1 MFAPVDHANSMPLYL
16 QIVAQVNEAIRRRA
30 LKEGALL
37 PAEPELCRVFD
48 VGRSTLRRAMGHL
61 ESLGTIS
68 RRRGLGTTVEK
79 TVPLSY
85 RPDAP
90 GTIFE
95 LIGASMRTPVTRLL
109 DVGELVVGEELS
121 AASGFPVGMAA
132 TYLKRERS
140 ATNLPVA
147 VLENWLPAELARFDP
162 RELERRGLED
172 LFGAQGIRQRHAE
185 YEFSAELAGEAAAFF
200 ELPESAPVLV
210 ELRKAYDG
218 DRQYCYSR
226 NTYHPLNHR
235 IRGVLDSERS

>member
-1 MFAPVDHANSMPLYL
+1 MFTAVDHSNSMPLYL
-16 QIVAQVNEAIRRRA
+16 QVVAQVNEAIRRRA
-30 LKEGALL
+30 LKEGSFL
-37 PAEPELCRVFD
+37 PAEPELCRTFGI
-48 VGRSTLRRAMGHL
+48 GRSTLRRAMGHL

-68 RRRGLGTTVEK
+68 RRRGVGTVVER

-95 LIGASMRTPVTRLL
+95 LIGASMRTPVTKLL
-109 DVGELVVGEELS
+109 EVRELRIGEDLS
-121 AASGFPVGMAA
+121 AASGFPVGMEA

-140 ATNLPVA
+140 STNLPVA
-147 VLENWLPAELARFDP
+147 LLENWLPRTLAAFDP
-162 RELERRGLED
+162 VELERRGLED
-172 LFGAQGIRQRHAE
+172 LFHLQGIRQRHAE
-185 YEFSAELAGEAAAFF
+185 YEFTAECAGEAAEFF
-200 ELPESAPVLV
+200 ELPRDAPVLV

-235 IRGVLDSERS
+235 IRGVLDVEQP